1 MEPAEGADSQNPR
14 RPVPAKT
21 SAFSGHYSRN
31 ELAAMGKA
39 LRDKCPRNS
48 HAEWRPPSGR
58 PDPVV
63 LIERADEGRIAELAP
78 VRHGRMMQSPFAF
91 FRGAALNMAAD
102 LASTPT
108 TDVYVQT
115 CGDAHLLNFRGID
128 TPERRVIFDIHDLDE
143 TLPAPW
149 EWDVKRLAVSF
160 VLACRDNGLG
170 DVSGANAARAC
181 ARSYREH
188 MIEYAKMRALDV
200 WNASVDAAGLQAGLR
215 DEEVRRRLLKKGA
228 RVRERERSAFEDD
241 FPKLAQRV
249 KGEPSIQDNPPAIFH
264 WRGDAGRD
272 EFLSEVRDCFAFY
285 RESLPPPART
295 LLDRFELKDISVKV
309 DGVGSVGTFCAVI
322 LLVDAANAPL
332 FLQLKE
338 ARASV
343 LETYAGESLFANHGE
358 RLVNGHRLMQ
368 SADDIFLGWGTGKG
382 GRHFY
387 MRQLRDSKLKP
398 KLDQL
403 SSTDM
408 LQFGE
413 WCGWTLARS
422 HARSGEPVVIG
433 EYLHGADTFDK
444 AIAAFSIAYA
454 NQTERD
460 YEVFRQA
467 VRRGDLK
474 AAAER

>member
-1 MEPAEGADSQNPR
+1 
-14 RPVPAKT
+14 
-21 SAFSGHYSRN
+21 
-31 ELAAMGKA
+31 
-39 LRDKCPRNS
+39 
-48 HAEWRPPSGR
+48 
-58 PDPVV
+58 
-63 LIERADEGRIAELAP
+63 LIARADEGRIAELVP
-78 VRHGRMMQSPFAF
+78 VRHGRMLKSPFAF

-108 TDVYVQT
+108 TEVYVQA

-188 MIEYAKMRALDV
+188 MIEYSKMSVLDV
-200 WNASVDAAGLQAGLR
+200 WNASVDAAELQAGIR
-215 DEEVRRRLLKKGA
+215 DEALRHRLLKKGA

-241 FPKLAQRV
+241 FPRLAQRM
-249 KGEPSIQDNPPAIFH
+249 KGSPSIQDNPPAIFH
-264 WRGDAGRD
+264 WRGNAGRE
-272 EFLSEVRDCFAFY
+272 EFLSEVRDYFAFY

-322 LLVDAANAPL
+322 LLVDAASAPL

-358 RLVNGHRLMQ
+358 RVVNGHRLMQ
-368 SADDIFLGWGTGKG
+368 SAGDIFLGWGTGKG

-387 MRQLRDSKLKP
+387 VRQLRDSKLKP

-422 HARSGEPVVIG
+422 HARTGEPVVIG

-444 AIAAFSIAYA
+444 AVAAFSVAYA

-467 VRRGDLK
+467 VRKGDLK
-474 AAAER
+474 AAPER

>member
-1 MEPAEGADSQNPR
+1 
-14 RPVPAKT
+14 
-21 SAFSGHYSRN
+21 
-31 ELAAMGKA
+31 
-39 LRDKCPRNS
+39 
-48 HAEWRPPSGR
+48 
-58 PDPVV
+58 
-63 LIERADEGRIAELAP
+63 
-78 VRHGRMMQSPFAF
+78 
-91 FRGAALNMAAD
+91 
-102 LASTPT
+102 
-108 TDVYVQT
+108 
-115 CGDAHLLNFRGID
+115 
-128 TPERRVIFDIHDLDE
+128 
-143 TLPAPW
+143 
-149 EWDVKRLAVSF
+149 
-160 VLACRDNGLG
+160 
-170 DVSGANAARAC
+170 
-181 ARSYREH
+181 
-188 MIEYAKMRALDV
+188 MIEYSNMRALDV
-200 WNASVDAAGLQAGLR
+200 WNASVDAAELQAGMR
-215 DEEVRRRLLKKGA
+215 DEELRSRLLKKGA

-249 KGEPSIQDNPPAIFH
+249 KGEPSIQDSPPAIFH
-264 WRGDAGRD
+264 WRGEAGRD

-358 RLVNGHRLMQ
+358 RVVNGHRLMQ

-387 MRQLRDSKLKP
+387 ARQLRDSKLKP

-403 SSTDM
+403 SSTGM

-422 HARSGEPVVIG
+422 HARSGEPVMVG
-433 EYLHGADTFDK
+433 GYLHGADTFDK
-444 AIAAFSIAYA
+444 AIAAFSVAYA

-460 YEVFRQA
+460 YEMFRQA

-474 AAAER
+474 AATER